1 MRQQRC
7 HISLSLSLSAANLVA
22 GKMPVSALVM
32 APAIVF

>member
-22 GKMPVSALVM
+22 GKRPVLAPGMV
-32 APAIVF
+32 PAIIF